1 MKRKLVFSI
10 FVLAGLGGLVAP
22 LAAQHT
28 MGPPKVL
35 SILREEVKPA
45 RGGTHEKVETGY
57 AQFFKKAK
65 LPTGWLGMTAV
76 WGNSSEAWFVTGYDS
91 FAAFDKERTAVDK
104 MIAGGVKAELDQ
116 LDKQD
121 SELLSGARALVATY
135 NKDLS
140 YRAEVDIAH
149 MRFMRIVTVRVRPGQ
164 GHTFEEARKIV
175 NAAHEKANVD
185 EHFSI
190 FEVVAGAPAGTY
202 FIITPLKSLAEQD
215 DFSVLHGKAYEDALG
230 EENRAKLRK
239 MQSEAVI
246 ASETSV
252 YAFNPS
258 MSVLPKEWTD
268 ADPDFWTPKPKA
280 AAKPAAMPAEKVKPK
295 S

>member
-1 MKRKLVFSI
+1 MKRKLVLSI
-10 FVLAGLGGLVAP
+10 FILAGLVGLLAP
-22 LAAQHT
+22 LAAQQT

-45 RGGTHEKVETGY
+45 RGGAHEKVETGY

-104 MIAGGVKAELDQ
+104 MVAGAVKTGMDQ

-121 SELLSGARALVATY
+121 SDLLSGSRSLVATY
-135 NKDLS
+135 NKELS
-140 YRAEVDIAH
+140 YRADVDIPH
-149 MRFMRIVTVRVRPGQ
+149 MRYFRIVTVRVRPGQ

-175 NAAHEKANVD
+175 NEAHEKANVD
-185 EHFSI
+185 EHWAVY
-190 FEVVAGAPAGTY
+190 EVVAGAPAGTY

-215 DFSVLHGKAYEDALG
+215 DFPALHGKAYQDALG
-230 EENRAKLRK
+230 DENRAKLRK
-239 MQSEAVI
+239 MQSEAVMS
-246 ASETSV
+246 AETSV
-252 YAFNPS
+252 YAFNPA
-258 MSVLPKEWTD
+258 MSVLPKEWTG

-280 AAKPAAMPAEKVKPK
+280 AAKPAVTPAEKEMPK

>member
-1 MKRKLVFSI
+1 MKRKLVLSI
-10 FVLAGLGGLVAP
+10 FVFAGLVGSLAP
-22 LAAQHT
+22 LAAQQT
-28 MGPPKVL
+28 VGPPKVL

-45 RGGTHEKVETGY
+45 RGGAHEIVETGF

-104 MIAGGVKAELDQ
+104 MITGSVKAELDH

-121 SELLSGARALVATY
+121 SELLSGSRSLVATY

-140 YRAEVDIAH
+140 YRADVDIPH
-149 MRFMRIVTVRVRPGQ
+149 MRYFRITTVRVRPGQ

-175 NAAHEKANVD
+175 NGAHEKANVD
-185 EHFSI
+185 EHWAI

-215 DFSVLHGKAYEDALG
+215 DFPVLHGKAYQDALG
-230 EENRAKLRK
+230 DEDRAKLQK
-239 MQSEAVI
+239 MQTEAVI
-246 ASETSV
+246 ATETSI

-258 MSVLPKEWTD
+258 MSVLPKEWTG
-268 ADPDFWTPKPKA
+268 ADPDFWSPKPKA
-280 AAKPAAMPAEKVKPK
+280 ATKPAAVPAEKVKSK
-295 S
+295 Y

>member
-1 MKRKLVFSI
+1 MKRKLVLSI
-10 FVLAGLGGLVAP
+10 FILAGLVGLLAP
-22 LAAQHT
+22 LAAQHP

-45 RGGTHEKVETGY
+45 RGGAHEKVETGY

-76 WGNSSEAWFVTGYDS
+76 WGNSSEAWFVTGYES

-104 MIAGGVKAELDQ
+104 MIAGAVKTGMDQ

-121 SELLSGARALVATY
+121 AELLSGSRSLVATY

-140 YRAEVDIAH
+140 YRAGVDIPH
-149 MRFMRIVTVRVRPGQ
+149 MRYFRIVTIRVRPGQ

-175 NAAHEKANVD
+175 NEAHEKANVD
-185 EHFSI
+185 EHWAVY
-190 FEVVAGAPAGTY
+190 EVVAGAPAGTY

-215 DFSVLHGKAYEDALG
+215 DFPVLHGKAYEDALG
-230 EENRAKLRK
+230 DENRAKLRK

-246 ASETSV
+246 ATETSV

-258 MSVLPKEWTD
+258 MSILPKEWTD
-268 ADPDFWTPKPKA
+268 ADPDYWTPKPKA